1 MPRLREAT
9 PEGCVP
15 FTPMSNEPVSEA
27 AVPPMNG
34 KRGKSPLDAMNE
46 DKLTSI

>member
-1 MPRLREAT
+1 MPY
-9 PEGCVP
+9 
-15 FTPMSNEPVSEA
+15 EPVPEA

-34 KRGKSPLDAMNE
+34 ERGKSPLDAMNE

>member
-15 FTPMSNEPVSEA
+15 FTPMPYEPVPEA

-34 KRGKSPLDAMNE
+34 ERGESP
-46 DKLTSI
+46 